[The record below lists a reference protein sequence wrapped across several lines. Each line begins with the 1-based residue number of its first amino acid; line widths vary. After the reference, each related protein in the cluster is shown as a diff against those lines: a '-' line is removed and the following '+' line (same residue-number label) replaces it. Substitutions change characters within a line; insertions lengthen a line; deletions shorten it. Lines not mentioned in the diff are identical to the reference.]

1 MDIGDAVTICLVL
14 LALWT
19 FIPRSFRSALRGGLE
34 PSVVALARA
43 VELATRAAAH
53 VLIELAYKVLIGQV
67 PPASPPRSIA
77 SKIDYVAPVPAPEP
91 VRELAA
97 PPVREAVLPHV
108 HQVEPSEPAENKP
121 ASEPNE
127 LTVNAH
133 LSRPDLIA
141 LLAVQKNDDGSY
153 RFSSNQI
160 TGFVGGTA
168 AEVKKQIADIREK
181 PAPVAPPAPDAS
193 ARGKSLRRPA
203 EGW

>member
-1 MDIGDAVTICLVL
+1 MENLQPHQVLVPLTIAIVLGLLVL
-14 LALWT
+14 IWGDRPGLAA
-19 FIPRSFRSALRGGLE
+19 ALRGMFASADDDDTIE
-34 PSVVALARA
+34 PEPEHR
-43 VELATRAAAH
+43 
-53 VLIELAYKVLIGQV
+53 QPP
-67 PPASPPRSIA
+67 PPARFEVKHFAP
-77 SKIDYVAPVPAPEP
+77 YVAPVPAPEP
-91 VRELAA
+91 VREIAA

-108 HQVEPSEPAENKP
+108 HQVEPSEPAENEP
-121 ASEPNE
+121 ASEPTE
-127 LTVNAH
+127 LTVSAH

-168 AEVKKQIADIREK
+168 AEVKKQIAEIREK